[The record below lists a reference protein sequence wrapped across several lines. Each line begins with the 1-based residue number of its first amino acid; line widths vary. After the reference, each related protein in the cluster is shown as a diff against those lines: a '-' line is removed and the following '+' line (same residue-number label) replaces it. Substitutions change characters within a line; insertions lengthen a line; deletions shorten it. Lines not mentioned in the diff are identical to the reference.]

1 MGSRGVL
8 RGWGVNVGT
17 THAGGIMSG
26 GGLRV
31 LYVLGIYHSG
41 TTLLGNLVGQLD
53 GYFHVGELR
62 SLWRKLTEPGARCG
76 CGEPLTACPVWR
88 GIIRSALGEPWAAL
102 ARETWQCEREA
113 VGEFHTWL
121 GVPPLLRR
129 RGKAPPAGTALA
141 RYAETLTRLYRAIA
155 AETGAEVIVDSSKEP
170 TDAALL
176 LCMPGINPAFAHIVR
191 DPRATVYSI
200 VRHRAGAEPVGGRLR
215 QSAYAAL
222 SWQAGNLAATAVR
235 RAAGPGRSMLLRH
248 EDFAAHPGRSVQA
261 LTQLAGRP
269 AGPGWS
275 LPSRSVVLQPTHT
288 VGGNP
293 NRFRTGP
300 VEISADIGW
309 RSRMHPRD
317 QAVVTTICAP
327 LMAHYG
333 YRLTK

>member
-1 MGSRGVL
+1 
-8 RGWGVNVGT
+8 
-17 THAGGIMSG
+17 MSG

-41 TTLLGNLVGQLD
+41 TTLLGNLLGQLD

-62 SLWRKLTEPGARCG
+62 SVWRKLTVPGARCG
-76 CGEPLTACPVWR
+76 CGEQLEACSVWS
-88 GIIRSALGEPWAAL
+88 GIIRSALGEPWAAP
-102 ARETWQCEREA
+102 AQETWQYQRKA
-113 VGEFHTWL
+113 VGEFHTWR
-121 GVPPLLRR
+121 GVPSLLHR
-129 RGKAPPAGTALA
+129 RGKTPQPGTALA
-141 RYAETLTRLYRAIA
+141 WYAESLARLYRAIA
-155 AETGAEVIVDSSKEP
+155 EETGAEVIVDSSKEP

-176 LCMPGINPAFAHIVR
+176 LSMPGMDPAFAHIVR

-200 VRHRAGAEPVGGRLR
+200 VRHRAGGEPVIGSRLR

-235 RAAGPGRSMLLRH
+235 RAAGPSRSMLLRH
-248 EDFAAHPGRSVQA
+248 EDFVAHPGRSLQA

-269 AGPGWS
+269 TGPGW
-275 LPSRSVVLQPTHT
+275 LPPSGTVNLRPTHT

-300 VEISADIGW
+300 VKISADTAW

-317 QAVVTTICAP
+317 QAAVTTICAP

-333 YRLTK
+333 YRLAK

>member
-1 MGSRGVL
+1 
-8 RGWGVNVGT
+8 
-17 THAGGIMSG
+17 MSG

-31 LYVLGIYHSG
+31 LYVLGVYHSG

-62 SLWRKLTEPGARCG
+62 SVWRKLTVPGARCG
-76 CGEPLTACPVWR
+76 CGEQLEACPVWS
-88 GIIRSALGEPWAAL
+88 GIIRSTLGEPWAAP
-102 ARETWQCEREA
+102 ARETWQYQREA

-121 GVPPLLRR
+121 GVPSLLHR
-129 RGKAPPAGTALA
+129 RGKTPSAGTALA
-141 RYAETLTRLYRAIA
+141 RYAESLARLYRAIA
-155 AETGAEVIVDSSKEP
+155 EETGADVIVDSSKEP

-176 LCMPGINPAFAHIVR
+176 LCMPSINPAFAHIVR

-200 VRHRAGAEPVGGRLR
+200 VRHRAGGEPVLGSRLR
-215 QSAYAAL
+215 QSTYAAL

-235 RAAGPGRSMLLRH
+235 RTAGPSRSMLLRH
-248 EDFAAHPGRSVQA
+248 EDFVAHPGRSVQA

-269 AGPGWS
+269 AGPSW
-275 LPSRSVVLQPTHT
+275 LPPSGTVTLQPTHT

-300 VEISADIGW
+300 VKISADTAW

-317 QAVVTTICAP
+317 QAAVTTICAP
-327 LMAHYG
+327 LIAHYG

>member
-1 MGSRGVL
+1 
-8 RGWGVNVGT
+8 
-17 THAGGIMSG
+17 MSG

-62 SLWRKLTEPGARCG
+62 SVWRKLAVPGARCG
-76 CGEPLTACPVWR
+76 CGERLVACPVWS
-88 GIIRSALGEPWAAL
+88 GIIRSALGEPWAGL
-102 ARETWQCEREA
+102 AREIWQCQREA
-113 VGEFHTWL
+113 LGEFHTWL
-121 GVPPLLRR
+121 GVPSLLRR
-129 RGKAPPAGTALA
+129 RGKVPPAGTALA
-141 RYAETLTRLYRAIA
+141 RYAGSLARLYRAIA
-155 AETGAEVIVDSSKEP
+155 EETGAQVIVDSSKEP

-176 LCMPGINPAFAHIVR
+176 LRMPGMNPAFVHLVR

-200 VRHRAGAEPVGGRLR
+200 VRARAGGEPVLGSRLR
-215 QSAYAAL
+215 QSTYAAL

-235 RAAGPGRSMLLRH
+235 RAAGPSRSMLLQH
-248 EDFAAHPGRSVQA
+248 EDFVAHPGQAVQA

-269 AGPGWS
+269 AGPGWL
-275 LPSRSVVLQPTHT
+275 LPSRTVTLQPTHT
-288 VGGNP
+288 VGGNL

-300 VEISADIGW
+300 VNISADTAW
-309 RSRMHPRD
+309 RSHMHPRD
-317 QAVVTTICAP
+317 QAAVTTICAP

>member
-1 MGSRGVL
+1 
-8 RGWGVNVGT
+8 
-17 THAGGIMSG
+17 MSG

-53 GYFHVGELR
+53 GSFHVGELR
-62 SLWRKLTEPGARCG
+62 SVWRKLTVPGARCG
-76 CGEPLTACPVWR
+76 CGEPLVACPVWR
-88 GIIRSALGEPWAAL
+88 GVIRSVLGEPWAAL
-102 ARETWQCEREA
+102 ARETWHYQREA

-121 GVPPLLRR
+121 GVPFVLHR
-129 RGKAPPAGTALA
+129 RGTLPPVGSALA
-141 RYAETLTRLYRAIA
+141 RYAESLARLYRAIA
-155 AETGAEVIVDSSKEP
+155 EESGAQVIVDSSKEP

-176 LCMPGINPAFAHIVR
+176 LCMPSINPAFAHLVR
-191 DPRATVYSI
+191 DPRGTVYSI
-200 VRHRAGAEPVGGRLR
+200 VRHRAGGEPVLGSRLR
-215 QSAYAAL
+215 QSTYAAL
-222 SWQAGNLAATAVR
+222 SWQAGNLAAAAVR
-235 RAAGPGRSMLLRH
+235 RAAGPSRSMLLRH
-248 EDFAAHPGRSVQA
+248 EDFVAQPGQAVQA

-269 AGPGWS
+269 AGPGC
-275 LPSRSVVLQPTHT
+275 LPPPGTVNLQPTHT

-300 VEISADIGW
+300 VKISADTAW

-317 QAVVTTICAP
+317 QAAVTTICAP